1 MSSVKV
7 DERNASRKV
16 SRAFT
21 SPVIEA
27 ERLRKLSGH
36 SKQSATSSFLTKL
49 DCTHST
55 LVLYTVLAVL
65 GILLCLLGRAFLQTA
80 VLAIGYATVALC
92 IFLVASFL
100 YAWWGAKNMDVIQ
113 FDVQKCVY
121 CYLACI
127 GGEVASF
134 LVSLYIPNALEI
146 PGLGLDAMD
155 VITFT
160 TVVLLVFC
168 TFINRNGLDAVFSTE
183 ALYYVFISVGLRY
196 VSFVTF
202 DLVIPVFLTS
212 VLIHNSILTGLGL
225 MLWRLRHP
233 NSFLQLINLPFNYS
247 SAPSVISTSPSVSQ
261 LSSRRNSVASLSS
274 RSSVRQSRSSWS
286 TYTSRNS
293 SVSCTCVVD
302 WIILYIEMSFD
313 IKIIQYYDHL
323 LASLTA
329 VKYIYS
335 VLVYGGSVLLGHV
348 FVVHN
353 NNGNGLYYI
362 LVW

>member
-1 MSSVKV
+1 MKV
-7 DERNASRKV
+7 DDRNSYRKV

-36 SKQSATSSFLTKL
+36 SKQSATATSFLVKL
-49 DCTHST
+49 DYSRST
-55 LVLYTVLAVL
+55 LILYSVLAVL

-100 YAWWGAKNMDVIQ
+100 YAWWGAKNMDVLQ
-113 FDVQKCVY
+113 FDVRKCVY

-155 VITFT
+155 VITYT

-168 TFINRNGLDAVFSTE
+168 TFINHNGLDAVFSPE
-183 ALYYVFISVGLRY
+183 ALYYVFISNGLRY
-196 VSFVTF
+196 VSSVTF
-202 DLVIPVFLTS
+202 DLVIPGILTS
-212 VLIHNSILTGLGL
+212 LLIHNSVLTGLAL

-233 NSFLQLINLPFNYS
+233 NSFLQLFNLPFNFS
-247 SAPSVISTSPSVSQ
+247 NAPSVISTSPSVSQ
-261 LSSRRNSVASLSS
+261 LSSRRNSVTSLSS
-274 RSSVRQSRSSWS
+274 RSSMRQSRSSWS

-293 SVSCTCVVD
+293 SVS
-302 WIILYIEMSFD
+302 LYVCLVQTECMSCF
-313 IKIIQYYDHL
+313 
-323 LASLTA
+323 
-329 VKYIYS
+329 
-335 VLVYGGSVLLGHV
+335 
-348 FVVHN
+348 
-353 NNGNGLYYI
+353 
-362 LVW
+362 

>member
-1 MSSVKV
+1 V
-7 DERNASRKV
+7 DERNTSRKV

-36 SKQSATSSFLTKL
+36 SKQSAITSSFLTKL
-49 DCTHST
+49 DCTRST
-55 LVLYTVLAVL
+55 LVLYSVLAVL

-113 FDVQKCVY
+113 FDVQKCVC
-121 CYLACI
+121 CYLACV

-134 LVSLYIPNALEI
+134 VVSLYIPNALEI

-155 VITFT
+155 VITFM

-168 TFINRNGLDAVFSTE
+168 SFVNRNGLDAVFSTE
-183 ALYYVFISVGLRY
+183 ALYYVLISVGLRY
-196 VSFVTF
+196 VSSVTF
-202 DLVIPVFLTS
+202 DLVIPGILTS
-212 VLIHNSILTGLGL
+212 MLIHNSILTGLGL
-225 MLWRLRHP
+225 MLWKIRHP

-247 SAPSVISTSPSVSQ
+247 SAPSVVSTSPSVSQ

-274 RSSVRQSRSSWS
+274 RSSIRQSRSSWS

-302 WIILYIEMSFD
+302 YIIFQQLLVSVFHYHFWLAKQWRLCVLY
-313 IKIIQYYDHL
+313 
-323 LASLTA
+323 
-329 VKYIYS
+329 
-335 VLVYGGSVLLGHV
+335 GHHSNVNRKFV
-348 FVVHN
+348 FVVHQ
-353 NNGNGLYYI
+353 
-362 LVW
+362 